1 MPATSD
7 LISLFNEIADILEI
21 NGEQVFRVNSYRR
34 AARSLKDVTE
44 PLAELAARGGLADLP
59 GIGKSMAAKIE
70 EFLSTGKITMH
81 EELCASIPPGLL
93 KLRAIPGMGPK
104 KIALVWK
111 ELGVD
116 SLDALRAKIQSG
128 ELAKLKGMGEKS
140 VEQIAKGIDFAERSG
155 DRTPLGVAWTLADEI
170 LAALRKITGVRRA
183 EAAGSLRRGCE
194 TIGDVDI
201 LCESENGAAVIEVFT
216 KLPQAVR
223 VLAAGETKGS
233 ILVERRGGGE
243 LQIDCRVV
251 PRESYGTALQY
262 FTGSKEHNVR
272 LRELAV
278 RKKFKLNEWG
288 LFSGDKA
295 VAGEKEEDVYKKL
308 GLPWIPPELREDRGE
323 LELKESPRLI
333 ELSDIRGDLHM
344 HTTASDGTMS
354 AAEMADAA
362 SKRGYEY
369 IAITDH
375 SRSSA
380 IANGLTIDRMWRQIE
395 KIRALNK
402 DHKTITVLIG
412 CECDILADG
421 KLDYPDS
428 LLAAC
433 DLVVASVHAAQRQDR
448 AKITARVLK
457 AMENPYVTILGHPTG
472 RLINKREPM
481 DLDMAAV
488 VKQAAKTHTIL
499 EINSSWQRLDLNDL
513 HARMAR
519 DAGVMVAINTDSHA
533 AIQMEQMKFGV
544 TIARRAGLEAK
555 QVLNTLPLPSVRK
568 RIARKR
574 NGE

>member
-44 PLAELAARGGLADLP
+44 PLAELAARGGLAELP

-70 EFLSTGKITMH
+70 EFLSTGKVAMH
-81 EELCASIPPGLL
+81 EELRATIPAGLL

-111 ELGVD
+111 KLGVD

-128 ELAKLKGMGEKS
+128 ELAKLKGMGDKS

-170 LAALRKITGVRRA
+170 LAVIRKVEGVRRA
-183 EAAGSLRRGCE
+183 EVGGSLRRGCE

-201 LCESENGAAVIEVFT
+201 LCQSDDGAKVIAAFT
-216 KLPQAVR
+216 RLPQAVR
-223 VLAAGETKGS
+223 VLAAGDTKGS
-233 ILVERRGGGE
+233 ILVDRRGGGQ
-243 LQIDCRVV
+243 LQVDCRVV
-251 PRESYGTALQY
+251 PKESFGAALQY

-272 LRELAV
+272 LRELAG
-278 RKKFKLNEWG
+278 KKKLKLNEWG

-295 VAGEKEEDVYKKL
+295 IAGEKEEDVYKKL

-402 DHKTITVLIG
+402 DHKTISVLIG

-481 DLDMAAV
+481 DLDMVAV
-488 VKQAAKTHTIL
+488 VKQAARTHTIL

-533 AIQMEQMKFGV
+533 AIQLEQMKFGV

-574 NGE
+574 GGE